1 MISAVI
7 IYTVRAVALV
17 IINILINTGEI
28 YTLNGGTI
36 RTNHPHP
43 WYCPRAGRWRQRRD
57 EGA

>member
-28 YTLNGGTI
+28 YTLHGGTI
-36 RTNHPHP
+36 RTN
-43 WYCPRAGRWRQRRD
+43 RAGWW
-57 EGA
+57 